1 MISFKMIGRNPLGGE
16 LMILNE
22 VVTSMLIFS
31 GAAIMF
37 LSLLG
42 TRHILRL
49 IKGSRY
55 VTGWRI
61 LFSLMILF
69 LFGYMAA
76 VSLVLTGNIDFMA
89 LLTGL
94 IFFFGALFV
103 YLVVRIGHLTIDDLL
118 NTIVSKRAAESAN
131 RAKGEFVA
139 NMSHEIRTP
148 MNAII
153 GMTDLTLGTDLTN
166 EQRDYLETV
175 KMSADSLLALL
186 NDILDFSKIEARQLE
201 LERIPFDLRS
211 TVENAERLMAV
222 KAHEKGLELTS
233 HINPEVPVALVG
245 DPSRLSQII
254 VNLTGNA
261 IKFTQE
267 GEVVIRAENEKE
279 TDDGFDVAKS
289 IKESSYGADVEIIM
303 LTSVGQKGDAAR
315 CKEIGISGYLLKP
328 VKHSEL
334 LDAIVIALGHAHD
347 EKISV
352 ITRATI
358 QEARRRLKILLA
370 EDNIVNQKLA
380 TKILEKQGHQVTVV
394 SNGRESVD
402 ALEKE
407 DFDLILMD
415 VQMPEMD
422 GFEATKVIRKKFP
435 FPQMIQTS

>member
-1 MISFKMIGRNPLGGE
+1 
-16 LMILNE
+16 
-22 VVTSMLIFS
+22 
-31 GAAIMF
+31 
-37 LSLLG
+37 
-42 TRHILRL
+42 
-49 IKGSRY
+49 
-55 VTGWRI
+55 
-61 LFSLMILF
+61 
-69 LFGYMAA
+69 
-76 VSLVLTGNIDFMA
+76 
-89 LLTGL
+89 
-94 IFFFGALFV
+94 
-103 YLVVRIGHLTIDDLL
+103 
-118 NTIVSKRAAESAN
+118 
-131 RAKGEFVA
+131 
-139 NMSHEIRTP
+139 
-148 MNAII
+148 
-153 GMTDLTLGTDLTN
+153 
-166 EQRDYLETV
+166 
-175 KMSADSLLALL
+175 MSADSLLALL

-211 TVENAERLMAV
+211 TVENAERLMAI

-233 HINPEVPVALVG
+233 HINPEIPVALVG
-245 DPSRLSQII
+245 DPSRLRQII

>member
-1 MISFKMIGRNPLGGE
+1 
-16 LMILNE
+16 MILNE

-233 HINPEVPVALVG
+233 HINPEIPVALVG
-245 DPSRLSQII
+245 DPSRLRQII

>member
-1 MISFKMIGRNPLGGE
+1 
-16 LMILNE
+16 MILNE

-55 VTGWRI
+55 VSGWRI

-211 TVENAERLMAV
+211 TVENAERLMAI

-233 HINPEVPVALVG
+233 HINPEIPVALVG
-245 DPSRLSQII
+245 DPSRLRQII

>member
-1 MISFKMIGRNPLGGE
+1 M
-16 LMILNE
+16 
-22 VVTSMLIFS
+22 V
-31 GAAIMF
+31 
-37 LSLLG
+37 
-42 TRHILRL
+42 
-49 IKGSRY
+49 
-55 VTGWRI
+55 
-61 LFSLMILF
+61 LF

-233 HINPEVPVALVG
+233 HINPEIPVALVG
-245 DPSRLSQII
+245 DPSRLRQII